1 MPYFTYLK
9 TPFLAGGV
17 TSMNPDVA
25 DIFVEEVKDGKYL
38 ASDGTWKKVKSY
50 TEVIKVRFGSDV
62 NLEIQSTEN
71 GVLLPRN
78 LVQGGAKAL
87 IFNLIPEAWEQ
98 NDEIWENGK
107 MYALAFSYDPLTH
120 EALGLDD
127 LSKCNGNRFA
137 SLLKL

>member
-1 MPYFTYLK
+1 M
-9 TPFLAGGV
+9 
-17 TSMNPDVA
+17 
-25 DIFVEEVKDGKYL
+25 
-38 ASDGTWKKVKSY
+38 
-50 TEVIKVRFGSDV
+50 
-62 NLEIQSTEN
+62 
-71 GVLLPRN
+71 LLPRN

-127 LSKCNGNRFA
+127 LSKCNGNQFA

>member
-1 MPYFTYLK
+1 
-9 TPFLAGGV
+9 
-17 TSMNPDVA
+17 MNPDVA

-38 ASDGTWKKVKSY
+38 SSDGAWKDVKSY
-50 TEVIKVRFGSDV
+50 SEVIKVRFGSDV
-62 NLEIQSTEN
+62 NLQIQSTEN

-120 EALGLDD
+120 EALGLTN
-127 LSKCNGNRFA
+127 LKKFPGNRLA
-137 SLLKL
+137 NLLRL